1 MKIKKYK
8 NYITWQDRKGNFNT
22 ECNRASLENQ
32 LALTIPTS
40 DMTKVANI
48 DGRGLMR
55 IRKLTPTTCMKLM
68 GFTPQDV
75 VAMRQ
80 AWLSDMQIY
89 HCAGDSIVT
98 TVLMGIFA
106 EYLGIENYQERIE
119 NYIEVEVLTN
129 KD

>member
-40 DMTKVANI
+40 DMTKVAETQGGI
-48 DGRGLMR
+48 MR

-75 VAMRQ
+75 VSMRK
-80 AWLSDMQIY
+80 AGLSDKQIY
-89 HCAGDSIVT
+89 YCAGDSIVT
-98 TVLMGIFA
+98 TVLMSIFA
-106 EYLGIENYQERIE
+106 EYLGIEDYIERIE
-119 NYIEVEVLTN
+119 NYIEVEVLAN